1 MQGEQRLLFNQ
12 LQLAGLGIVILIIGL
27 IKSVQAL
34 VYVGVG
40 VFVLGLIRFVIFKKY
55 FSKSQE
61 EEQD

>member
-27 IKSVQAL
+27 LKSVKAL
-34 VYVGVG
+34 VFVGIG
-40 VFVLGLIRFVIFKKY
+40 VFVLGLVRFVIFKRY

-61 EEQD
+61 EGQD